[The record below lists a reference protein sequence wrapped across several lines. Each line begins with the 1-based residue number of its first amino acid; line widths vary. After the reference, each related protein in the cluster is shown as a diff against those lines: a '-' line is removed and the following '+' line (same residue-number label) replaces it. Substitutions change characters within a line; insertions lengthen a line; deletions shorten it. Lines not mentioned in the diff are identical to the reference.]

1 MKESITRSDWS
12 IGALLAG
19 YVTAPL
25 RHLFTG
31 DPTPVTILTMMVII
45 IIMKLLM
52 MKIITILII
61 IIMTLMMMTML
72 MHGDDYQKVR

>member
-31 DPTPVTILTMMVII
+31 DLTPVTILTRMV
-45 IIMKLLM
+45 
-52 MKIITILII
+52 II
-61 IIMTLMMMTML
+61 IIMTLMIMTILTRVKIVMKMVWYTSVVL
-72 MHGDDYQKVR
+72 C

>member
-31 DPTPVTILTMMVII
+31 DPTPVTILTMMKI
-45 IIMKLLM
+45 M
-52 MKIITILII
+52 MKMVWHTVILC
-61 IIMTLMMMTML
+61 
-72 MHGDDYQKVR
+72 